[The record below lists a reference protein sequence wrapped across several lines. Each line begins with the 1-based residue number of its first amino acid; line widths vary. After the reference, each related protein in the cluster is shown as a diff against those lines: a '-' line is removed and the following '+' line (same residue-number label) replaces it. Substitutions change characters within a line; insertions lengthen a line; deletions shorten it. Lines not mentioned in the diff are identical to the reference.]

1 MSFRFK
7 PYHVR
12 PAQRQRMFK
21 ILELLETE
29 GKALLA
35 TAAGND
41 GTNTPIDGYPT
52 SFAGADTTY
61 GLLNNMIV
69 VGASDQNNQH
79 AVFSQGANFVRVY
92 APGQKVV
99 VTRHT
104 DSPRS
109 GYKYAASQVA
119 ALAAYFRAL
128 PSPWQDQLREPANV
142 KKLIMILQRAIAVPG
157 EENLGQLLTIWNSQ
171 VGEKSCLPNYDTRK
185 EWDTDGR
192 CLTIGQNLD
201 QITENPYRDDA
212 GWVTWWGRLY
222 VILGPDSGDGNSD

>member
-1 MSFRFK
+1 
-7 PYHVR
+7 
-12 PAQRQRMFK
+12 MFK

-79 AVFSQGANFVRVY
+79 AVFSQGANF
-92 APGQKVV
+92 
-99 VTRHT
+99 
-104 DSPRS
+104 
-109 GYKYAASQVA
+109 VA

-222 VILGPDSGDGNSD
+222 VILGPDSGDGNSDSDRFSNAVN